1 MEPDGE
7 IYGSS
12 DNIFK
17 DHNCVVLEKLVLSN
31 FGLDEVFDRPL
42 R

>member
-1 MEPDGE
+1 MEPNGE
-7 IYGSS
+7 IYESS
-12 DNIFK
+12 NNFCS

-31 FGLDEVFDRPL
+31 FGLTAVFARRL